1 MTTPYESNFHK
12 ITTVADLVPG
22 TPATFRAAGATI
34 TLERTGD
41 GVSAVEG
48 ESKTRSSLPVRIENG
63 EVWVCIDGGRP

>member
-41 GVSAVEG
+41 AVSAVDG
-48 ESKTRSSLPVRIENG
+48 ESKARSLPVRIENG
-63 EVWVCIDGGRP
+63 EVWVCIDACP